1 MTHCFSFIIL
11 YIFSFS
17 YDNIYKSPSGLVSST
32 VAGLPLT
39 IEVAIFGSPLSLS
52 VRLVFAAQ
60 AVRVGFHLCRQSN
73 LSYNRKYDW
82 YDVTIGQAYVNV
94 HTEQNSDGEIRGTI
108 EVDLD

>member
-1 MTHCFSFIIL
+1 LARYCLGGQRITHCFSFI
-11 YIFSFS
+11 
-17 YDNIYKSPSGLVSST
+17 
-32 VAGLPLT
+32 
-39 IEVAIFGSPLSLS
+39 LS

-73 LSYNRKYDW
+73 LSYNRKYYW
-82 YDVTIGQAYVNV
+82 YDITIGQAYVNV